1 MFNVSP
7 RALAARGES
16 LAAFDRRCIPPRG
29 IARRSN
35 TPGMLPPRAWQD
47 GRLGGLGATRDFH
60 HGLIARFIL
69 LTSGGI
75 LILAIGLGCV
85 AGGSEPPD
93 SAPLAQAAPDWDA
106 QRRRMVETQLRA
118 RDITAP
124 AVLSAMGRVPRHLF
138 VPERARALAYDDHP
152 LPIGSDQTISQP
164 YIVAYMTQ
172 LLELPPDAKV
182 LEIGTGSG
190 YQAAVLSEV
199 ADEVYTIEIV
209 EALAARAAADLAALG
224 YDNVTAKAGDGYV
237 GWPEHAPFDGI
248 MVTAA
253 PDHVPQP
260 LVEQLAVGAR
270 LVLPVG
276 RDFQVMTVLTKTEDG
291 VIEEQT
297 IPVRFVP
304 MTGRARVPRDP

>member
-1 MFNVSP
+1 MFHVSP
-7 RALAARGES
+7 RALAAR
-16 LAAFDRRCIPPRG
+16 L
-29 IARRSN
+29 
-35 TPGMLPPRAWQD
+35 
-47 GRLGGLGATRDFH
+47 
-60 HGLIARFIL
+60 IL

-75 LILAIGLGCV
+75 LVLVIGLGCT
-85 AGGSEPPD
+85 AGGSSKISG
-93 SAPLAQAAPDWDA
+93 SASAAQAAPDWAA
-106 QRRRMVETQLRA
+106 QRQRMVETQLRA

-124 AVLSAMGRVPRHLF
+124 AVLSALGRVPRHLF
-138 VPERARALAYDDHP
+138 VPERVRAMAYDDHP

-172 LLELPPDAKV
+172 LLDLPPAARV

-190 YQAAVLSEV
+190 YQSAVLSEV
-199 ADEVYTIEIV
+199 AAEVYSIEIV
-209 EALAARAAADLAALG
+209 PELAERAAATLAELG
-224 YDNVTAKAGDGYV
+224 YANVRAKAGDGYV

-291 VIEEQT
+291 VTEERT

-304 MTGRARVPRDP
+304 MTGRARVPRG

>member
-1 MFNVSP
+1 MTNLFRP
-7 RALAARGES
+7 A
-16 LAAFDRRCIPPRG
+16 
-29 IARRSN
+29 
-35 TPGMLPPRAWQD
+35 
-47 GRLGGLGATRDFH
+47 LGGL
-60 HGLIARFIL
+60 IL

-75 LILAIGLGCV
+75 LVLAIGLGCV

-93 SAPLAQAAPDWDA
+93 SAPRAQAAPDWDV

-124 AVLSAMGRVPRHLF
+124 AVLSAMGRVPRHQL
-138 VPERARALAYDDHP
+138 VPEAVRDLAYNDHP
-152 LPIGSDQTISQP
+152 LPIGYDQTISQP

-172 LLELPPDAKV
+172 LLELPPDARV

-199 ADEVYTIEIV
+199 AAEVYTIEIV

-276 RDFQVMTVLTKTEDG
+276 RDFQVMTVLTKTEAG
-291 VIEEQT
+291 VTEERT

>member
-1 MFNVSP
+1 MFSVSP
-7 RALAARGES
+7 RAL
-16 LAAFDRRCIPPRG
+16 
-29 IARRSN
+29 
-35 TPGMLPPRAWQD
+35 
-47 GRLGGLGATRDFH
+47 GGLT
-60 HGLIARFIL
+60 L
-69 LTSGGI
+69 LTGGGV
-75 LILAIGLGCV
+75 LVLAIGLGCT

-93 SAPLAQAAPDWDA
+93 SQPGAQAPPDWDA

-118 RDITAP
+118 RDITNP
-124 AVLSAMGRVPRHLF
+124 AVLSAMGRVPRHRL
-138 VPERARALAYDDHP
+138 VPEAVRDLAYNDHP

-199 ADEVYTIEIV
+199 AAEVYTIEIV
-209 EALAARAAADLAALG
+209 EVLAARAAADLATLG

-260 LVEQLAVGAR
+260 LVDQLAVGAR

-291 VIEEQT
+291 VLEEQT

-304 MTGRARVPRDP
+304 MTGRARVP